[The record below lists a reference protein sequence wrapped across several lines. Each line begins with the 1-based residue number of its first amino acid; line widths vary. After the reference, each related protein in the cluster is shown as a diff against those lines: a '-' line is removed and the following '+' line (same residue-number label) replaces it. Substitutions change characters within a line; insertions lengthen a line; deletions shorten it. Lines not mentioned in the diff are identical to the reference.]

1 MRIIGLILAVF
12 ITGCQTAG
20 QEYYQAVQQIAIAQS
35 AAQQAKSEAL
45 SKIAASGDSSAA
57 GSAVMA
63 LALMQSPQTQVIPQQ
78 SAALE
83 WSKAVLPVVGSLGA
97 MWISSDA
104 QKTTARHAMTS
115 NLARIEQEGNKTT
128 ALYDML
134 GSNNENMLNLG
145 LGSYEA
151 INVAGQQSVDLG
163 LGLGLASINNGGSV
177 IAGDNSAVLDAIS
190 NLSFPDYTA
199 NFQGILDAIGG
210 ITVPNYD
217 TQLDNILSKIQD
229 ANTVWV
235 AGVNCVN
242 NQTSGQIGVGGINT
256 ALPVCPST
264 D

>member
-1 MRIIGLILAVF
+1 MRIIGLVLAVF

-20 QEYYQAVQQIAIAQS
+20 QEYYQAVERVAIAQ
-35 AAQQAKSEAL
+35 AEAQQAKSEAL
-45 SKIAASGDSSAA
+45 AQIAASGDNSAA

-63 LALMQSPQTQVIPQQ
+63 LALMQAPNTQVIPQQ

-128 ALYDML
+128 ALYEML
-134 GSNNENMLNLG
+134 GSNNDNMLNLG
-145 LGSYEA
+145 LGSYDA
-151 INVAGQQSVDLG
+151 INVSGQQSVDLG
-163 LGLGLASINNGGSV
+163 LGLGLASINGSTGG
-177 IAGDNSAVLDAIS
+177 GDNSAVLDAINNINYS
-190 NLSFPDYTA
+190 S
-199 NFQGILDAIGG
+199 NFQNILDAIGG

-217 TQLDNILSKIQD
+217 TQLDNILEKIELS
-229 ANTVWV
+229 NTVWV

-242 NQTSGQIGVGGINT
+242 NATNGVIGVGGANT

>member
-1 MRIIGLILAVF
+1 MRIIGLILAVL

-35 AAQQAKSEAL
+35 QAQQAKSEAL

-128 ALYDML
+128 ALYEML
-134 GSNNENMLNLG
+134 GNNNENMLNLG
-145 LGSYEA
+145 LGSYDA

-163 LGLGLASINNGGSV
+163 LGLGLASINGSAGGG
-177 IAGDNSAVLDAIS
+177 GDNSAVLEAIN
-190 NLSFPDYTA
+190 NLNYTS
-199 NFQGILDAIGG
+199 NFQSILDAIGG
-210 ITVPNYD
+210 ISIPNYD
-217 TQLDNILSKIQD
+217 TQLDNILNKIQD
-229 ANTVWV
+229 ANTIWV

-242 NQTSGQIGVGGINT
+242 NQTSGVIGVGGIGT
-256 ALPVCPST
+256 DLPVCPST